1 MTHVA
6 AGPGSAPTRG
16 SGAMTDSAAGIA
28 HRVAGPMKSG
38 ACRMRNFG
46 GALADALHRFGD
58 PLANTGGN
66 VGHPVAEAP
75 LARRIIAI

>member
-1 MTHVA
+1 MADVM

-16 SGAMTDSAAGIA
+16 SGTMTDSAAGIA

-38 ACRMRNFG
+38 ACRMREFG
-46 GALADALHRFGD
+46 GALADALQRFGD
-58 PLANTGGN
+58 PLANTAGN